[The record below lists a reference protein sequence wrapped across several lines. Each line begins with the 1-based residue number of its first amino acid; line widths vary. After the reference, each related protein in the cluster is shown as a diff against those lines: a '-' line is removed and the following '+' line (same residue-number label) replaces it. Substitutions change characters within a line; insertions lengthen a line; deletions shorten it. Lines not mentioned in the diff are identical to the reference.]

1 MDALRALHR
10 ACRRGTVKGFTD
22 PLEPWHAVVPE
33 RRAQLDAEVA
43 RERPPGHVLAFND
56 TTKMIEP
63 PFAEL
68 SVAIDF
74 IAHALD
80 VGDHRA
86 LADACIAREPDV
98 PGLPTRPVSWGIC
111 TWTSSAKAPV
121 GDLRTSGCAGDGT
134 TDASSK
140 LCPCGSG
147 KNFEDCH
154 GKGGA
159 DAEPAHV
166 QTIEM
171 MIPFGGVPGQTQNY
185 IVTVNGS
192 LPQGAPGK
200 YRVVFT
206 LSRDEHLPTPRTTV
220 SCRLVAAMR
229 GIARWLVDANAACVP
244 GARRRGPCSS
254 SRIGIPCAVI
264 RERARSTMSAVLG
277 SIPGT

>member
-1 MDALRALHR
+1 LSP
-10 ACRRGTVKGFTD
+10 GWTVKGFTD

-98 PGLPTRPVSWGIC
+98 PGLPTRRQYR
-111 TWTSSAKAPV
+111 
-121 GDLRTSGCAGDGT
+121 LRAIELLAGVHRERPLRSLYAGRAFPRQESRFKLGGH
-134 TDASSK
+134 AS
-140 LCPCGSG
+140 
-147 KNFEDCH
+147 
-154 GKGGA
+154 
-159 DAEPAHV
+159 
-166 QTIEM
+166 
-171 MIPFGGVPGQTQNY
+171 GVPGQTQNY